1 LCHITRSTWI
11 FALNLRANTVE
22 KLRNLFISRAKGQR
36 TMWRLRCP
44 LQLDVF
50 QNPYVLEI
58 IRMRRVLCS
67 AFALSL
73 VLSAASVAFAADSG
87 ADLYKAKCAGCHG
100 ADGTSKMPNVPPL
113 GGADAQGKSDADLK
127 AVIEKGKAPKMPAYA
142 GKLTDAQMDE
152 VVKFIRTL
160 KK

>member
-1 LCHITRSTWI
+1 MYSKPLC
-11 FALNLRANTVE
+11 
-22 KLRNLFISRAKGQR
+22 
-36 TMWRLRCP
+36 
-44 LQLDVF
+44 
-50 QNPYVLEI
+50 LEI
-58 IRMRRVLCS
+58 IRMKRVLCCI
-67 AFALSL
+67 FALSL
-73 VLSAASVAFAADSG
+73 VLSAAVAFAADSG

-100 ADGTSKMPNVPPL
+100 ADGTSKMANVPPL

>member
-1 LCHITRSTWI
+1 MYSKPLC
-11 FALNLRANTVE
+11 
-22 KLRNLFISRAKGQR
+22 
-36 TMWRLRCP
+36 
-44 LQLDVF
+44 
-50 QNPYVLEI
+50 LEI

-67 AFALSL
+67 VFVLSL

>member
-1 LCHITRSTWI
+1 
-11 FALNLRANTVE
+11 
-22 KLRNLFISRAKGQR
+22 
-36 TMWRLRCP
+36 
-44 LQLDVF
+44 
-50 QNPYVLEI
+50 
-58 IRMRRVLCS
+58 MRKVLCS

-87 ADLYKAKCAGCHG
+87 ADLYKAKCAMCHG
-100 ADGTSKMPNVPPL
+100 ADGTSKMPNVPAL
-113 GGADAQGKSDADLK
+113 SGAATQGKSDADLK

>member
-1 LCHITRSTWI
+1 
-11 FALNLRANTVE
+11 
-22 KLRNLFISRAKGQR
+22 
-36 TMWRLRCP
+36 
-44 LQLDVF
+44 
-50 QNPYVLEI
+50 
-58 IRMRRVLCS
+58 
-67 AFALSL
+67 
-73 VLSAASVAFAADSG
+73 
-87 ADLYKAKCAGCHG
+87 
-100 ADGTSKMPNVPPL
+100 MPNVPPL